1 MSRLGSPGRWQG
13 PRSKRLAL
21 LATVIFLSPLARSQT
36 TVDASQRQAKA
47 SDFTP
52 VQLPAL
58 DPSLLQSTVSV
69 SRPAPAKP
77 VIELQYDPTPD
88 FVYPHDPNLIRWI
101 TVKNDGGYVELE
113 FKGSVNGPGG
123 FSTPGTWHPQRPALY
138 LQPGESQRI
147 WVIVGWGDLDQSSWT
162 AAGTYDY
169 RIDLSVYAPGNGQP
183 ASTVS
188 LHNNVHVVYTA
199 FPPVITPGQP
209 VGDNNAAIGG
219 MVFDAATRKPVAH
232 AQVQLASTTEMFGTP
247 YMDSSGHSIAAYT
260 DSTGHYSIAV
270 TAYRRV
276 PQGVW
281 NDFGISIQA
290 PGYAAFHTAIAPRAG
305 DNIGLDAPMKAAVQ
319 GPAYVVQAKTDAV
332 MNQYVGAASKDG
344 RYVALA
350 PFHSI
355 LNGPLSPCGAGVS
368 DQAKLSFFTTDGA
381 LLWQFPLYA
390 EDPAVAVS
398 DDGSLVATARC
409 DSSTSDTGVYVL
421 DHNGQIVWFANLGSF
436 FEVRFSHDNK
446 YLAAGD
452 LDGNLYLLDIA
463 SKKAVWQRFVNDQV
477 RTLAFDSDN
486 GTLNA
491 GSGDGYLYS
500 FRMDGTLAWRTYI
513 GGWSTTFNMSKN
525 YILVGGKEGY
535 FISLLNKANGQTL
548 WQFPLVVSGNYAVI
562 APDESYIAAGGSQ
575 GQGTLLL
582 DLNGV
587 LLDHD
592 DGTGAAAIANGGSYM
607 LLTSQ
612 DPSPGDTGTTWLKVM
627 GRDGRELWNSG
638 LLDHTVD
645 RGPLDGFAWISDDG
659 RKMVAA
665 NGNWVYFLTQQG
677 PIATSLGV
685 VSAAS
690 YSASAVNG
698 ISPGEMLTLFGQGLG
713 PQGLT
718 ALQLDGAG
726 RVATLLAGAEVLF
739 DNTPAPIIYTS
750 SGQVSVMAP
759 YDLAGKSKV
768 TITAQ
773 YQGLSSPPLEF
784 AVVPA
789 NPGLFTLDSS
799 GKGDAAIVHVDGSPV
814 NSGNPA
820 AAGEFVSLYAEGYGT
835 STPALPDGTLV
846 AGVLPAPVASTQLLI
861 DGQPVDMSYCGS
873 APYMVNGVLQ
883 VNFGVPALAAGA
895 HQIQLTVGNRQ
906 SPTGVT
912 LRIR

>member
-1 MSRLGSPGRWQG
+1 MSRLGSPGRWRR

-21 LATVIFLSPLARSQT
+21 LATVMFLSPLARSQT

-69 SRPAPAKP
+69 SRPTPGKP
-77 VIELQYDPTPD
+77 VIDLQYDPTPD
-88 FVYPHDPNLIRWI
+88 FVYPHEPNFIRWI
-101 TVKNDGGYVELE
+101 TVKNNGGYVELE

-162 AAGTYDY
+162 AGGTYDY
-169 RIDLSVYAPGNGQP
+169 RIDLSVYAPGDGQP

-209 VGDNNAAIGG
+209 VGDNNAAISGA
-219 MVFDAATRKPVAH
+219 VFDAVTGKPIAH
-232 AQVQLASTTEMFGTP
+232 AQVQLVSPTERFGTQ
-247 YMDSSGHSIAAYT
+247 YVDSLGRAIDAYT
-260 DSTGHYSIAV
+260 DSTGHYSVAV

-276 PQGVW
+276 LQGGVW
-281 NDFGISIQA
+281 NDFGVSIQA
-290 PGYAAFHTAIAPRAG
+290 PGYADFHTAIAPRAG
-305 DNIGLDAPMKAAVQ
+305 DTIGLDAPMKPAVQ

-355 LNGPLSPCGAGVS
+355 LNGSLSP
-368 DQAKLSFFTTDGA
+368 DQSKLSFFTTDGA

-390 EDPAVAVS
+390 ETTAVAVS

-409 DSSTSDTGVYVL
+409 NPTASDTGVYLL
-421 DHNGQIVWFANLGSF
+421 DHNGQIVWFALPGSF
-436 FEVRFSHDNK
+436 LEVRISPDNK

-452 LDGNLYLLDIA
+452 LDGRLYVLDIA
-463 SKKAVWQRFVNDQV
+463 SKKTVWQRFVNDQV

-486 GTLNA
+486 GTLYA
-491 GSGDGYLYS
+491 GSGDGYFCS
-500 FRMDGTLAWRTYI
+500 FLMDGTLVWRTYV
-513 GGWSTTFNMSKN
+513 GGWSTSFNMSKN

-535 FISLLNKANGQTL
+535 FISLLNKANGKTL
-548 WQFPLVVSGNYAVI
+548 WQFPVVVSPNYAMI
-562 APDESYIAAGGSQ
+562 APDESYIAAVGSA
-575 GQGTLLL
+575 GQFGTLLL
-582 DLNGV
+582 DINGV

-592 DGTGAAAIANGGSYM
+592 APTGTVAISNGGSYM

-612 DPSPGDTGTTWLKVM
+612 DPAPGDTGTTWLEAM

-677 PIATSLGV
+677 PIATNLGV

-726 RVATLLAGAEVLF
+726 RVATLLAGTEVLF

-773 YQGLSSPPLEF
+773 YQGLSSPPMEF

-789 NPGLFTLDSS
+789 NPALFTLDSS

-835 STPALPDGTLV
+835 SAPALPDGTLI
-846 AGVLPAPVASTQLLI
+846 AGVLPAPAASTQLLI

-883 VNFGVPALAAGA
+883 VNFAVPALAAGA
-895 HQIQLTVGNRQ
+895 HQIQLKVGNRQ